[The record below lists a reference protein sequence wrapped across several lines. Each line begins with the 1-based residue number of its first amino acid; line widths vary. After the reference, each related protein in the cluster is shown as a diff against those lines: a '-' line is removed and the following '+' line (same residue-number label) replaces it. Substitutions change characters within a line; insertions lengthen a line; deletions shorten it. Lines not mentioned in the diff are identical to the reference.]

1 MAQVS
6 MDVQTG
12 DKLPIQEFTLD
23 EMCINPSI
31 IMIAKRGSGK
41 SWITKAI
48 TYKYVDIPVGVVIS
62 PTEKD
67 NPFFVDFFPDTFI
80 FYKYDSK
87 ILRNLLLRQKMIL
100 KKAREKR
107 AKGKFIDPR
116 ALVIMDDCLAS
127 KGAWAKDPLVS
138 ELLFNGRHRQIT
150 YILTMQFPLGITP
163 ELRGNFD
170 YVFLLAEDVTS
181 NLKRIYEHYA
191 GMFPD
196 FNSFRQVFRQLTE
209 DFGAMVIKNRGS
221 RTNLFDKI
229 AFYKA
234 PNLENEPLDFGC
246 RQLRTYHKKNYKK
259 NWDEAQD
266 QIDYEEYLLD
276 RKKTKTAVTVKKMFN
291 EDLPAAKA
299 KRAKAAKAAKEED

>member
-1 MAQVS
+1 MSTPDQI
-6 MDVQTG
+6 G
-12 DKLPIQEFTLD
+12 DKLPIQEFSLD
-23 EMCINPSI
+23 NMCVNPSI

-48 TYKYVDIPVGVVIS
+48 IHKYVDIPVGLIIS
-62 PTEKD
+62 PTDKD
-67 NPFFVDFFPDTFI
+67 NPFFVDFFPDSFI
-80 FYKYDSK
+80 FYKYESK
-87 ILRNLLLRQKMIL
+87 ILRKLLIRQKMIL

-107 AKGKFIDPR
+107 ILGKFIDPR
-116 ALVIMDDCLAS
+116 AIVVMDDCLAS

-150 YILTMQFPLGITP
+150 YILTMQYPLGITP
-163 ELRGNFD
+163 ELRSNFD
-170 YVFLLAEDVTS
+170 YVFLLAEDITS

-209 DFGAMVIKNRGS
+209 DYGAMVINNRGS

-234 PNLENEPLDFGC
+234 PDLTKTNYMFGC
-246 RQLRTYHKKNYKK
+246 TQLKTYHDKNYKK
-259 NWDEAQD
+259 NWEEQAFDL
-266 QIDYEEYLLD
+266 DYEAYLLD
-276 RKKTKTAVTVKKMFN
+276 KKKSKTAVTIKKMFN
-291 EDLPAAKA
+291 NTPL
-299 KRAKAAKAAKEED
+299 

>member
-1 MAQVS
+1 MA
-6 MDVQTG
+6 DNENIG

-23 EMCINPSI
+23 EMVINPSI

-48 TYKYVDIPVGVVIS
+48 VHKCADIPVGIVIS

-67 NPFFVDFFPDTFI
+67 NPFFSDFFPDTFI
-80 FYKYDSK
+80 FYKYESK
-87 ILRNLLLRQKMIL
+87 ILRKLLIRQKLIL
-100 KKAREKR
+100 KKAREK
-107 AKGKFIDPR
+107 KLQGKLIDPR
-116 ALVIMDDCLAS
+116 AIVVMDDCLAS
-127 KGAWAKDPLVS
+127 KGVWAKDPLVS

-150 YILTMQFPLGITP
+150 YILTMQYPLGISP
-163 ELRGNFD
+163 ELRSNFD
-170 YVFLLAEDVTS
+170 YVFLLAEDTTS

-234 PNLENEPLDFGC
+234 PDLKKVPLKFGC
-246 RQLRTYHKKNYKK
+246 NQFRTYHKKNYKEDWEEK
-259 NWDEAQD
+259 AFQLDYDEF
-266 QIDYEEYLLD
+266 LLD
-276 RKKTKTAVTVKKMFN
+276 KKKSKSRIDVKKVFK
-291 EDLPAAKA
+291 DDA
-299 KRAKAAKAAKEED
+299 

>member
-1 MAQVS
+1 MQDQV
-6 MDVQTG
+6 D
-12 DKLPIQEFTLD
+12 DKLPIQQFSLD
-23 EMCINPSI
+23 DMVINPSI

-48 TYKYVDIPVGVVIS
+48 IFKYTDIPVGVIIS

-80 FYKYDSK
+80 FYKYESK
-87 ILRNLLLRQKMIL
+87 ILRKLLLRQKIVL
-100 KKAREKR
+100 KKAREKKE
-107 AKGKFIDPR
+107 KGKYIDPR
-116 ALVIMDDCLAS
+116 ALLVMDDCLAS
-127 KGAWAKDPLVS
+127 KGTWAKDPLVS

-170 YVFLLAEDVTS
+170 YVFLLAEDTTS

-209 DFGAMVIKNRGS
+209 DYGAMVIKNRGS

-234 PNLENEPLDFGC
+234 PTLKNEDLDFGC
-246 RQLRTYHKKNYKK
+246 KQFRTYHKKNYNKE
-259 NWDEAQD
+259 WDDDAFQL
-266 QIDYEEYLLD
+266 DYEEYLLD
-276 RKKTKTAVTVKKMFN
+276 KKKSKTAVTVKKIFN
-291 EDLPAAKA
+291 DDEHIPRSK
-299 KRAKAAKAAKEED
+299 KVRA